1 MPKLLKNVEKFIKRL
16 IILKMPKFKIEYEA
30 NLNETLCSLEIK
42 DAFDEENENFSA
54 MSMQYKGLYV
64 SEVVYKAFVETSEEE
79 TKAAAATGIKM
90 VRKCLTPVPRPLHFT
105 VDHPLV
111 DHHGKSHFVVIKII
125 TVFLQHFLCLS

>member
-1 MPKLLKNVEKFIKRL
+1 
-16 IILKMPKFKIEYEA
+16 MPKFKIEYEA

-90 VRKCLTPVPRPLHFT
+90 VRKCLTPVPRPLYFT